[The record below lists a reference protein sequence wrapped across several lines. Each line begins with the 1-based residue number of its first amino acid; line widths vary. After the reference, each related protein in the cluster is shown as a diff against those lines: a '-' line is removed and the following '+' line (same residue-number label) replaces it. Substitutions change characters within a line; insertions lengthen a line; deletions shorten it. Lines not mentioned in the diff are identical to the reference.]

1 MTTTRLKNR
10 TRFCLSLAMFL
21 SISASPVK
29 AGPEKALT
37 DFHQVL
43 VETKGRY
50 SYEDQE
56 KLLNTL
62 EKSPSK
68 SIELLVKE
76 LAVKLEQSKQ
86 PQEEGAAKIE
96 ARELTAYADLL
107 SRLSRKSKKELSEK
121 SSKALIDLIESKLGL
136 DSKKNFDANSL
147 KKRLVDILG
156 KGCAN
161 EEKSLDQVKSCL
173 VKEYNKEFSPYAKIY
188 IAAAL
193 ADLSSRGRSKTD
205 KEIRDIFLTMLKS
218 DCPGLR
224 RGGAEGLKTFA
235 SSDIKD
241 APPAVTTLLAPLQDN
256 YLMVRR
262 AAAYSLRDCGPEAA
276 VALPVFTKAAESES
290 EYSMKAYSMHALSC
304 IGSKDPKIV
313 ELYLKYLKNPELEM
327 LALGHMKFFGQ
338 TAVAAAPEI
347 ASYLDNKDA
356 IKRRYAAEC
365 LGYLGNN
372 RDDILELLQ
381 SASLKDPDPMVR
393 SRAEASLK
401 KLKDRQSL

>member
-1 MTTTRLKNR
+1 
-10 TRFCLSLAMFL
+10 MFF
-21 SISASPVK
+21 SIAASPAQ
-29 AGPEKALT
+29 AGPEKALS
-37 DFHQVL
+37 DFHHVL

-56 KLLNTL
+56 KLLITL
-62 EKSPSK
+62 EKNPSK
-68 SIELLVKE
+68 SMEILVKE
-76 LAVKLEQSKQ
+76 LAAKLLQSKQ
-86 PQEEGAAKIE
+86 PQEEKAAKIE
-96 ARELTAYADLL
+96 AKELAAYADIL
-107 SRLSRKSKKELSEK
+107 SRLGRKSKRQLSEK
-121 SSKALIDLIESKLGL
+121 SSKALIDLIENELGL
-136 DSKKNFDANSL
+136 DSEKDFDANSL
-147 KKRLVDILG
+147 KKRMVDILG

-161 EEKSLDQVKSCL
+161 EEKSLDQAKSCL

-224 RGGAEGLKTFA
+224 RGGAEGLKSFA
-235 SSDIKD
+235 SSSTDN
-241 APPAVTTLLAPLQDN
+241 APPAVTALLVPLQDN

-276 VALPVFTKAAESES
+276 VALPVFIKAAESES

-304 IGSKDPKIV
+304 IGSKEPKIV

-327 LALGHMKFFGQ
+327 LALGHMKFFGK
-338 TAVAAAPEI
+338 TAGDAAPEI
-347 ASYLDNKDA
+347 ASYLNSKDA

-372 RDDILELLQ
+372 RDDIIELLR
-381 SASLKDPDPMVR
+381 SASQKDPDPMVR
-393 SRAEASLK
+393 TRAEASFK
-401 KLKDRQSL
+401 KLRDQQSL